1 MGAHPPTSHA
11 VPAAG
16 EPGNGSA
23 NRSPEGLQA
32 GLKNRHLSMIA
43 IGGVI
48 GAGLFVGS
56 GAGIKAAGPGILLS
70 YALTGLLVVLVM
82 RMLGEM
88 AAASPTSGSFSA
100 YADRALGRWAGFTIG
115 WLYWFFWS
123 VVLAVEATAAA
134 SILTGWIPAVPQW
147 AWALLVMIVLT
158 GTNLV
163 SVGSFGEFE
172 FWFAG
177 IKVVAIV
184 IFIVVGALAIF
195 GLPPGQHAVGTA
207 NLLGHGGFLPKG
219 PGAILSGM
227 LLVVFSFMG
236 SEIVTLAASESPN
249 PVAAVRKAVNSVIW
263 RIALFYIG
271 SIAVIVTL
279 LPWDDP
285 EVTKSPYVA
294 VLKSLHIPGV
304 DVVMDVVVLTAVLS
318 CLNSGLYTAS
328 RMAFSL
334 GERGD
339 APKAFATVNKGGVPA
354 VAIWASV
361 AFGFIATIF
370 SYTSKDTIFQFLLNS
385 SGAVALF
392 VWLVICFSQLRMRRT
407 IEREMPER
415 LTVRMWLYPW
425 LTYATIAL
433 IVFVVGYMFYDKDG
447 REQMVLSVVAAAVVL
462 VAGLV
467 LQKRRPRAAAG
478 QLPGGG
484 QRAHRQGDL
493 DGVADQER
501 HHADGDGLAEGHAGA
516 QREVGDADR
525 VDHGVAGDHRGGG
538 AEHPAVAAAA
548 GQCAHGGGG
557 EQHAE
562 DVAEGGPAGARGAAR
577 EPRHAGH
584 AEQGVERQ
592 RQQPAAG
599 AERGA
604 HQEGGEG
611 LGGDRDRGAGD
622 RDRDLGR
629 DAGDHGAAGDQRR
642 VADAGAGAGVGGGRQ
657 QVGEDR
663 SGQEG
668 GGGCAH
674 QGTPR
679 V

>member
-1 MGAHPPTSHA
+1 MGVTPPPQTVDQGS
-11 VPAAG
+11 
-16 EPGNGSA
+16 GNPGSA
-23 NRSPEGLQA
+23 PSGDGLQA

-56 GAGIKAAGPGILLS
+56 GAGIAAAGPGILIS

-115 WLYWFFWS
+115 WLYWFFWA

-134 SILTGWIPAVPQW
+134 TILTGWVPAVPQW

-184 IFIVVGALAIF
+184 VFILAGALAIF
-195 GLPPGQHAVGTA
+195 GLPPGDAAVGLS
-207 NLLGHGGFLPKG
+207 NLTGQGGFLPNG

-249 PVAAVRKAVNSVIW
+249 PVQAVRKATNSVIW
-263 RIALFYIG
+263 RIAIFYLG

-279 LPWDDP
+279 LPWHDGGV
-285 EVTKSPYVA
+285 EKSPYVA
-294 VLKSLHIPGV
+294 VLRSLDIPFAGT
-304 DVVMDVVVLTAVLS
+304 VMDVVVLTAVLS

-339 APKAFATVNKGGVPA
+339 APKSFTRVNKGGVPA
-354 VAIWASV
+354 VSIWASV
-361 AFGFIATIF
+361 AFGFVAVIF

-392 VWLVICFSQLRMRRT
+392 VWLVICFSQLRMRKS
-407 IEREMPER
+407 IERDTPER
-415 LTVRMWLYPW
+415 LTVRMWLYPY
-425 LTYATIAL
+425 LTYATIAFIL
-433 IVFVVGYMFYDKDG
+433 FVVGYMFYSPDG
-447 REQMVLSVVAAAVVL
+447 RQQMVMSVLAAALVLVLGLVLDHRRRGAQAAAVD
-462 VAGLV
+462 
-467 LQKRRPRAAAG
+467 
-478 QLPGGG
+478 GGG
-484 QRAHRQGDL
+484 DAQDGRKDL
-493 DGVADQER
+493 ST
-501 HHADGDGLAEGHAGA
+501 
-516 QREVGDADR
+516 
-525 VDHGVAGDHRGGG
+525 
-538 AEHPAVAAAA
+538 
-548 GQCAHGGGG
+548 
-557 EQHAE
+557 
-562 DVAEGGPAGARGAAR
+562 
-577 EPRHAGH
+577 
-584 AEQGVERQ
+584 
-592 RQQPAAG
+592 
-599 AERGA
+599 
-604 HQEGGEG
+604 
-611 LGGDRDRGAGD
+611 
-622 RDRDLGR
+622 
-629 DAGDHGAAGDQRR
+629 
-642 VADAGAGAGVGGGRQ
+642 
-657 QVGEDR
+657 R
-663 SGQEG
+663 S
-668 GGGCAH
+668 
-674 QGTPR
+674 
-679 V
+679 